1 MRSGP
6 PIWKHVRDVLILPVT
21 VTCVI
26 PWLIH
31 AGSPAWMP
39 TGTVVSWLAVVL
51 FCSGLLLF
59 ATTLA
64 AFVKR
69 GNGTLAP
76 WTPTQRLIVSG
87 PYRYCRNP
95 MITGVLLILC
105 AEALWL
111 RSGWIAVEAVIFF
124 AVNTVYF
131 ILAEEPSMEHRF
143 GQDYRAYKADVPRWI
158 PRLKPYFAS
167 PDIP

>member
-124 AVNTVYF
+124 VINTVYF
-131 ILAEEPSMEHRF
+131 IISEEPNMERRF
-143 GQDYRAYKADVPRWI
+143 GQSYRAYRAQVPRWI

>member
-1 MRSGP
+1 
-6 PIWKHVRDVLILPVT
+6 
-21 VTCVI
+21 
-26 PWLIH
+26 
-31 AGSPAWMP
+31 MP

-124 AVNTVYF
+124 VINTVYF
-131 ILAEEPSMEHRF
+131 IISEEPNMERRF
-143 GQDYRAYKADVPRWI
+143 GQSYRAYRAQVPRWI